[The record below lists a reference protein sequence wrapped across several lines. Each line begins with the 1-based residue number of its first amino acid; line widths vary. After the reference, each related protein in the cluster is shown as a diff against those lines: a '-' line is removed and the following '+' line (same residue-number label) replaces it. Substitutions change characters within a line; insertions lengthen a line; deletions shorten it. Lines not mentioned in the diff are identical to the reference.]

1 MEPSESDDY
10 IFAHERDRE
19 TVTVNRMFA
28 DDGGVLAD
36 WLGPALKWNLPF
48 VWMGLRIPHKR
59 LLRGYPSPPKK
70 FLGDVDVFGAS
81 LQAVSREEY
90 LRYVDGVRRILSERA
105 HPATV
110 EQCVAQDMILEGK
123 TKWPPDLS
131 YIAAAEVKAA
141 YFNARGDLKAA
152 GDKRNGRDQAR
163 VLCMMGFDRVA
174 LARIVVT
181 EPVDFE
187 GHHPWMVAAARSGE
201 AMDDYLGEPK
211 GISVE
216 QDDAYG
222 TVLISAGAVSGKLEH
237 MAGAMSA
244 EWLGEVP
251 DNPHKVQ
258 AAEVRKAVEANLL
271 EVMGRHPT
279 PRGWPVLILACSDD
293 KCGHLYI
300 ACGDPSATCPA
311 CGGPPR

>member
-1 MEPSESDDY
+1 METSGPDDY
-10 IFAHERDRE
+10 IFAQERNRE
-19 TVTVNRMFA
+19 TVTINRMFV
-28 DDGGVLAD
+28 DGGDMLGD
-36 WLGPALKWNLPF
+36 WIGPALKWNMPF
-48 VWMGLRIPHKR
+48 VWMGLRIPQER
-59 LLRGYPSPPKK
+59 LLRGYARPPKK

-90 LRYVDGVRRILSERA
+90 LRYVEGVRGILGPKA

-131 YIAAAEVKAA
+131 YVAAAEVKAA

-163 VLCMMGFDRVA
+163 ELCMMGFDRVA
-174 LARIVVT
+174 LVRFVVT
-181 EPVDFE
+181 EPVPPQ
-187 GHHPWMVAAARSGE
+187 GHHPWMIAAARAGG
-201 AMDDYLGEPK
+201 AVDDYLGEPK
-211 GISVE
+211 GILVE

-222 TVLISAGAVSGKLEH
+222 TVLISAGAVLGKLEH

-244 EWLGEVP
+244 EWLREVA
-251 DNPHKVQ
+251 DNPYKGQ
-258 AAEVRKAVEANLL
+258 AAEVRKAVEGNLL

-279 PRGWPVLILACSDD
+279 PRGFPVLILACSDD
-293 KCGHLYI
+293 KCGYLYVTC
-300 ACGDPSATCPA
+300 ADPCVICPA
-311 CGGPPR
+311 CGKPPR